1 MNAALVLAD
10 GAVFEGEAFGAATT
24 TVAEV
29 VFNTSMTGYQEIIT
43 DPSYRGQ
50 MVAMTVPHVGNTG
63 ANPED
68 IESARPWLSGLIVRE
83 ISPVVS
89 NWRASEDLS
98 GYLARHGIPGI
109 SEIDTRALT
118 RRLRQTGSLHG
129 ALCTDSSKS
138 TNELLALARGW
149 AGTEGRDLVQEV
161 SCTAPY
167 RWEEESDPAWIA
179 EPDLSGFARTEG
191 SHNLP
196 GLRPFH
202 VVAYD
207 FGIKYNILRR
217 LTSHG
222 CQVTVVPAATPAA
235 EVLALHPDGVFLSNG
250 PGDPAGLPYAAA
262 AVAELLHH
270 DLPLFGICLGHQIL
284 GLALGGET
292 YKLKFG
298 HHGGNQPVRDCLR
311 GRVQITS
318 QNHNYAVRAESLPS
332 GVEITHL
339 NLNDGTVEGLRLA
352 DRPIFSVQYHPEA
365 SPGPH
370 DADELFGGFVD
381 NLRKRA

>member
-1 MNAALVLAD
+1 MIARLVLAD
-10 GAVFEGEAFGAATT
+10 GAIFEGEAFGAATT

-43 DPSYRGQ
+43 DPSYHGQ

-63 ANPED
+63 VNPDD
-68 IESARPWLSGLIVRE
+68 IESARPWLSGFIVRE
-83 ISPVVS
+83 LSPVVS

-129 ALCTDSSKS
+129 ALCTDGSHSRAD
-138 TNELLALARGW
+138 LLALARAWEG
-149 AGTEGRDLVQEV
+149 AEGRDLVQEV
-161 SCTAPY
+161 SCAAPY
-167 RWEEESDPAWIA
+167 RWEEGSDPAWIS
-179 EPDLSGFARTEG
+179 PTDLGVLTD
-191 SHNLP
+191 LQ
-196 GLRPFH
+196 GLYPLR

-207 FGIKYNILRR
+207 YGLKFNILRR
-217 LTSHG
+217 LTAHG

-235 EVLALHPDGVFLSNG
+235 AVLALHPDGVFLANG

-262 AVAELLHH
+262 AVAELLRH
-270 DLPLFGICLGHQIL
+270 DLPIFGICLGHQIL

-298 HHGGNQPVRDCLR
+298 HHGGNQPVRDCQS

-318 QNHNYAVRAESLPS
+318 QNHNYAVRAESLPPS
-332 GVEITHL
+332 VEITHL
-339 NLNDGTVEGLRLA
+339 NLNDGTVEGLRLL
-352 DRPIFSVQYHPEA
+352 DRPVFSVQYHPEA

-370 DADELFGGFVD
+370 DADELFARFVAA
-381 NLRKRA
+381 LRPR